1 MKIKFNVDSKFKKGI
16 ERLTKLLNYEIS
28 DEGIELSAV
37 CGDKIGASLKDG
49 KGVIYY
55 TKTNHFFR
63 ELSVFVQNASKK
75 DEFDITEDAF
85 FETTGLMM
93 DASRAAVQTPETC
106 CELMDYLAVM
116 GYNMFMLYTEDLI
129 SVKSR
134 PHFGYMRGGYTPE
147 DIKIIDDY
155 GYDYGIEVIPC
166 IQCYG
171 HLAKYLIWDE
181 SADIRDTSS
190 VLLARNEKT
199 FEFLDE
205 LISTVTSCFRSNRIH
220 IGMDEAW
227 DMGRGKFLTKNG
239 YVPPIDIF
247 SEYMERLIG
256 IINKYNLKPMM
267 WSDMYFRA
275 SNDHDAYYEEDIVIS
290 EETKKMIPKEVELV
304 FWHYGEGPGCDDYML
319 KKHVDLGCET
329 IYAGGLWSW
338 SGHFP
343 EHNYAYITHK
353 ESIEACRKNGV
364 KQMMTTLWL
373 DDNAEGNIFENLFGL
388 SFVSELCYS
397 ETEPSTETLRER
409 FEFCTGGNYDAFY
422 LMSKYHN
429 KFSDGQE
436 FNCFHDRFMGKCLF
450 WQDILQGTYDANLFE
465 QPMAEHYRECRE
477 EMKKYSGK
485 FANLYD
491 YAVKVFD
498 YLAIKCE
505 IAEKLYPAYQAGDKI
520 AIADISERLIPS
532 LKEAT
537 VKVLDSSREWWFK
550 DYKTIG
556 FSGLDLRYGGM
567 ITRCDTVKIILD
579 NYLNGKTSYVEELE
593 EARYYKDVTGFS
605 KYSYIT
611 FPVAN
616 IKD

>member
-1 MKIKFNVDSKFKKGI
+1 MKIKFNVDSKFQKGI
-16 ERLTKLLNYEIS
+16 ERLSKLIGYEIS
-28 DEGIELSAV
+28 DEGIEVCCV
-37 CGDKIGASLKDG
+37 CGDKIGAALKGG
-49 KGVIYY
+49 KGTIYY
-55 TKTNHFFR
+55 KKTNHFFR
-63 ELSVFVQNASKK
+63 ELSVFVQNAAKK

-93 DASRAAVQTPETC
+93 DASRAAVQTPKTC
-106 CELMDYLAVM
+106 CDLMDYLAVM

-181 SADIRDTSS
+181 AADIKDTSS

-205 LISTVTSCFRSNRIH
+205 LISTVSSCFRSNRIH

-227 DMGRGKFLTKNG
+227 DMGRGKFLTQHH

-247 SEYMERLIG
+247 NEYMERLMG
-256 IINKYNLKPMM
+256 IINKYGLKPMM

-290 EETKKMIPKEVELV
+290 EETKKMVPKEVELV
-304 FWHYGEGPGCDDYML
+304 FWHYGEGPGCDDFML

-329 IYAGGLWSW
+329 IFAGGLWSW

-343 EHNYAYITHK
+343 EHNYSYITHK
-353 ESIEACRKNGV
+353 ESLEACRKNGV

-373 DDNAEGNIFENLFGL
+373 DDNSECDIFANLFGL

-397 ETEPSTETLRER
+397 KEEPSKEVLKER
-409 FEFCTGGNYDAFY
+409 FEFCTGGSYDAFY

-429 KFSDGQE
+429 KFFEGQT
-436 FNCFHDRFMGKCLF
+436 FNHFHDRFMGKCLF
-450 WQDILQGTYDANLFE
+450 WQDILQGTYDANLFS
-465 QPMAEHYRECRE
+465 QPMAEHYKNCAK
-477 EMKKYSGK
+477 EMAQYSGK
-485 FANLYD
+485 WNYLYD
-491 YAVKVFD
+491 FAIKVFN

-505 IAEKLYPAYQAGDKI
+505 IAEKLYPAYQAGDK
-520 AIADISERLIPS
+520 ATLKDISENLMPA
-532 LKEAT
+532 LKNAICT
-537 VKVLDSSREWWFK
+537 VMSTHRDMWFNS
-550 DYKTIG
+550 YKTIG
-556 FSGLDLRYGGM
+556 FGGLDLRYGGM
-567 ITRCDTVKIILD
+567 INRCDTVKLILD
-579 NYLNGKTSYVEELE
+579 SYLAGETSYVEELE
-593 EARYYKDVTGFS
+593 IPRYHKDVTGFS
-605 KYSYIT
+605 KYHYIT
-611 FPVAN
+611 YPVSN

>member
-1 MKIKFNVDSKFKKGI
+1 MKIKFNVDEKFKAGI

-28 DEGIELSAV
+28 EEGIELCATQ
-37 CGDKIGASLKDG
+37 GDRVGAALKDG
-49 KGVIYY
+49 KGTIYY

-63 ELSVFVQNASKK
+63 ELSIFVQNAAKG

-93 DASRAAVQTPETC
+93 DASRAAVQTPKTC

-129 SVKSR
+129 ALKSR
-134 PHFGYMRGGYTPE
+134 PHFGYMRGIYTPE

-171 HLAKYLIWDE
+171 HLAKYLTWDE
-181 SADIRDTSS
+181 AADIKDTSS

-199 FEFLDE
+199 FEFIDE
-205 LISTVTSCFRSNRIH
+205 LLSTVSSCFRSNRIH

-227 DMGRGKFLTKNG
+227 DMGRGKFLTQHK

-247 SEYMERLIG
+247 NEYMERLIS

-304 FWHYGEGPGCDDYML
+304 FWHYGEMPGCDDYMI
-319 KKHVDLGCET
+319 KKHVDTGCET
-329 IYAGGLWSW
+329 IFAGGMWSW

-343 EHNYAYITHK
+343 EHNYAYLTHK
-353 ESIEACRKNGV
+353 ESIAACRKHGV
-364 KQMMTTLWL
+364 KQMLTTLWL

-388 SFVSELCYS
+388 SFVMELCYS
-397 ETEPSTETLRER
+397 KEEPSKEKLRER

-429 KFSDGQE
+429 KFYEGQE
-436 FNCFHDRFMGKCLF
+436 FNTFHDRFMGKCLF
-450 WQDILQGTYDANLFE
+450 WQDILQGAYDANLFK
-465 QPMAEHYRECRE
+465 QPMAQHYRECRE
-477 EMKKYSGK
+477 EMKQYSGK
-485 FANLYD
+485 FSHLYD

-505 IAEKLYPAYQAGDKI
+505 IAEKLYPAYQAGDKATLEDI
-520 AIADISERLIPS
+520 AKRLIPG

-537 VKVLDSSREWWFK
+537 IKVLESSREWWFK
-550 DYKTIG
+550 DYKTVG

-579 NYLNGKTSYVEELE
+579 NYLSGNTDYIEELE
-593 EARYYKDVTGFS
+593 EARYHKDVTGFS